1 MGRRL
6 EMSSSKKTVTCPA
19 CNKVFG
25 SSIEYQLHWSHSH
38 YGRVLAPLI
47 EFEPLGAAESTVS
60 KAAPA
65 SKDTAQRC
73 SCPVCGRIIS
83 GDVYGSLQ
91 LKFSKY
97 PGLFPAVE
105 ET

>member
-1 MGRRL
+1 
-6 EMSSSKKTVTCPA
+6 MSSSTKSVTCPA
-19 CNKVFG
+19 CSKVFG

-38 YGRVLAPLI
+38 SGRTLAPLI
-47 EFEPLGAAESTVS
+47 MFGPLGATESTVS
-60 KAAPA
+60 KVESPT
-65 SKDTAQRC
+65 SKSTAQIC
-73 SCPVCGRIIS
+73 SCPVCGHKIS
-83 GDVYGSLQ
+83 GDVYDRLQ